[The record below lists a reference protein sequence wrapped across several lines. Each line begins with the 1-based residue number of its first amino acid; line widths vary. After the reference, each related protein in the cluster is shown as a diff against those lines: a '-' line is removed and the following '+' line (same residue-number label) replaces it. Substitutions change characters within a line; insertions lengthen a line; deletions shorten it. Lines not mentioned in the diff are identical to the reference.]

1 MRSRCRA
8 LVPFAL
14 VTLLSACA
22 TAPAPDQTGAAPPA
36 AGPAAAA
43 AADQPEQKLVI
54 GMTADQV
61 RQIMGEPAKVVPRPV
76 PKGTA
81 EVWVYERRIIGPTQ
95 QIQVGVHPTVVTE
108 TGADGVSRQRVLSEE
123 PIYRQAHIKTVETI
137 QVVMVNGRFLEHV
150 TTAQKQ
156 QEFE

>member
-14 VTLLSACA
+14 LPLLSACA
-22 TAPAPDQTGAAPPA
+22 TAPAPDQAGAAP
-36 AGPAAAA
+36 AAAAATATA

-54 GMTADQV
+54 GMNGDQV

>member
-14 VTLLSACA
+14 LPLLSACA
-22 TAPAPDQTGAAPPA
+22 TAPAPDQAGAAP
-36 AGPAAAA
+36 AAAAATATA

-54 GMTADQV
+54 GMNGDQV
-61 RQIMGEPAKVVPRPV
+61 RQIMGEPAKIVPRPV

-81 EVWVYERRIIGPTQ
+81 EVWVYERRTIGPTQ
-95 QIQVGVHPTVVTE
+95 QIQVGVHPVTITE
-108 TGADGVSRQRVLSEE
+108 MGADGVSRQRVLSEE
-123 PIYRQAHIKTVETI
+123 PIYRQAHLKTVETI
-137 QVVMVNGRFLEHV
+137 QVVMINGRYLEHV